1 MLGCGGGGGGDD
13 TQWPPLFE
21 PKPEC
26 TGAPVAAYQ
35 GDTRN
40 VISYLEIGDLE
51 DGFDLDGE
59 RDADCDCVRY
69 CVPVGADDTNCAP
82 QTCATGAA
90 NDTCLAGCETAAT
103 DSRACTKPDNKL
115 AAVGNL
121 AQDAINSSFEEYSIL
136 IPFEF
141 FDLGTP
147 AVDTCVKFALYLGSY
162 VVDADMDG
170 DDTARPDGDCN
181 DHDMAINRNAV
192 EVVGDRIDNDC
203 DGLADEDPTDN
214 TPSNNNMDMDM
225 DTFSLAEGDC
235 DDTNAM
241 INPMLAE
248 TCGDGYDND
257 CDGVADRG
265 MDGTTI
271 ECNPF
276 DLAASPEPLSI
287 DPLSFDM
294 TGAPVIAFTSGEI
307 VAGGSTGLLLRAG
320 PGLFSVAIPVQ
331 AGLVLDLR
339 ITGAT
344 IEAEV
349 VSDANG
355 VYLQNG
361 RLGGVIDAQTADKIM
376 GLDVKQIGLTP
387 DKTLLDA
394 TFANLLGPLLAL
406 PRASDEVD
414 AKYPNCR
421 TPDIDVDGD
430 GLEAFCDSTSE
441 AMVPNQTV
449 DVCIDGDG
457 TEHRDMNGVN
467 CTQAVDGEGRALF
480 RDGISVEINF
490 DTVPAGMFSPL

>member
-1 MLGCGGGGGGDD
+1 MMRQLSLRAGLALSLAITFTTGCGGGDGDD
-13 TQWPPLFE
+13 DGMNWPPLFE

-26 TGAPVAAYQ
+26 Q
-35 GDTRN
+35 GDAIEPFAGDARN

-59 RDADCDCVRY
+59 RDQDCTDEQR
-69 CVPVGADDTNCAP
+69 
-82 QTCATGAA
+82 AA
-90 NDTCLAGCETAAT
+90 GMCNL
-103 DSRACTKPDNKL
+103 PDNKL

-121 AQDAINSSFEEYSIL
+121 AQDAINESFADYSLL

-141 FDLGTP
+141 FDLAQPP
-147 AVDTCVKFALYLGSY
+147 AADTCVKFALYLGSY
-162 VVDADMDG
+162 TTDGDMDG
-170 DDTARPDGDCN
+170 DDTAVPDGDCN
-181 DHDMAINRNAV
+181 DHVMGINRNAT

-203 DGLADEDPTDN
+203 DGLADEDPVDN
-214 TPSNNNMDMDM
+214 TPSNNNMDMDG
-225 DTFSLAEGDC
+225 DTVSLAEGDC
-235 DDTNAM
+235 DDTNMM

-248 TCGDGYDND
+248 VCADGYDND

-265 MDGTTI
+265 MDGATT

-276 DLAASPEPLSI
+276 DLAANPEGLGI
-287 DPLSFDM
+287 DPLSLMPNGD
-294 TGAPVIAFTSGEI
+294 PVIAFTSGEI

-320 PGLFSVAIPVQ
+320 PGLFSVAIPVTD
-331 AGLVLDLR
+331 ALVLDLR

-349 VSDANG
+349 VSDASG
-355 VYLQNG
+355 TYLRNG
-361 RLGGVIDAQTADKIM
+361 RLGGVIDAQTADAIM

-406 PRASDEVD
+406 PRASDEINML
-414 AKYPNCR
+414 YPNCR

-441 AMVPNQTV
+441 SMMPAQSV

-457 TEHRDMNGVN
+457 TEYRDMNGVH
-467 CTQAVDGEGRALF
+467 CTAAVDDMGRARF

-490 DTVPAGMFSPL
+490 ETVPAGMFSPL